1 MEIDEVFGY
10 APSGLVLSACTMRTM
25 LPLRLLNIASNIAFI
40 AYGLVAGLLPI
51 LLLHATLLPLN
62 IHRAAELRRL
72 IRKMQS
78 AGTDGNLK

>member
-10 APSGLVLSACTMRTM
+10 AASGLVLAACTMRTM

-62 IHRAAELRRL
+62 IYRVAELRRL
-72 IRKMQS
+72 ICKVQR
-78 AGTDGNLK
+78 AGSDGNLK

>member
-10 APSGLVLSACTMRTM
+10 AASGLVLAACTMRTM

-62 IHRAAELRRL
+62 IYRVAELRRL
-72 IRKMQS
+72 IRKVQR
-78 AGTDGNLK
+78 AGSDGNLK

>member
-10 APSGLVLSACTMRTM
+10 AASGLVLAACTMRTM

-62 IHRAAELRRL
+62 IYRVAELRRL

-78 AGTDGNLK
+78 AGSDGNLK

>member
-10 APSGLVLSACTMRTM
+10 AASGLVLAACTMRTM

-62 IHRAAELRRL
+62 IYRVAELRRL
-72 IRKMQS
+72 IRKVPR
-78 AGTDGNLK
+78 AGSDGNLK

>member
-10 APSGLVLSACTMRTM
+10 AASGLVLAACTMRTM

-40 AYGLVAGLLPI
+40 AYGLIAGLLPI

-62 IHRAAELRRL
+62 IYRVAELRWL

-78 AGTDGNLK
+78 AGSDGNLK